1 MTNLFDLLKKHEQ
14 TITEGFENKHYWET
28 QNDVEFNRNIIGPD
42 GNYYDEAEIY
52 EQMKQSDKMR
62 LIKFG

>member
-14 TITEGFENKHYWET
+14 IVTEGFENKPYWET
-28 QNDVEFNRNIIGPD
+28 QNDIEFNRNIIGPD

-52 EQMKQSDKMR
+52 EQLKKSDKMR